1 MSNNPIAVNYEGNN
15 QQWNLPKRNTRK
27 NSIRFA
33 QKNYR
38 SSNVRQHA
46 NHYLPEKQYAP
57 LAHVQNMEKRA
68 NVFTQKSTLRNYV
81 PLVPKSAH
89 LPKHPLLMRNTG
101 ARRISRVNKVN
112 RLIRRTNGTRKLF
125 RK

>member
-15 QQWNLPKRNTRK
+15 QQWNMPKRNTRK

-33 QKNYR
+33 QKNYQ

-57 LAHVQNMEKRA
+57 LVHVQNMGKRA

-101 ARRISRVNKVN
+101 TRRTTRVN

>member
-1 MSNNPIAVNYEGNN
+1 MSSNPITVNYEGNN
-15 QQWNLPKRNTRK
+15 QLWNMPERNTRK
-27 NSIRFA
+27 NSIRFPH
-33 QKNYR
+33 KNYQ
-38 SSNVRQHA
+38 SSNVQQHA

-57 LAHVQNMEKRA
+57 VVHVPNMGKRA
-68 NVFTQKSTLRNYV
+68 NTFTQKSTLRNYV

-101 ARRISRVNKVN
+101 TRRTTRVN